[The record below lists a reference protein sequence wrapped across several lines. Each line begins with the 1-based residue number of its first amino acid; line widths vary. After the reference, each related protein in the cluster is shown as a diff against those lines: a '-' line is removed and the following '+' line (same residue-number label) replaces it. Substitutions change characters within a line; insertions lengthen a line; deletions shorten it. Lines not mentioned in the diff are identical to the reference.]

1 MGCGC
6 RFREEWTS
14 LWRGIGTCF
23 HRLCCLCH
31 LYQSN
36 AAVCGLGMMMSDD
49 EMVRTAAPSA
59 KWALITSFSAASAV
73 ALLCASRE
81 GERMLPAP
89 PRPVEIT
96 WLGLDSARRGWGSRP
111 RAGEKSSGPVSG
123 LASREAEAQRMF
135 PTPPRPVDCEEVKSE
150 M

>member
-73 ALLCASRE
+73 ALLRASRE

-96 WLGLDSARRGWGSRP
+96 
-111 RAGEKSSGPVSG
+111 
-123 LASREAEAQRMF
+123 
-135 PTPPRPVDCEEVKSE
+135 
-150 M
+150 